1 MAVRNLS
8 PSPVLGYEH
17 FKSIE
22 AFRPNEVIGGGI
34 SVPLDPRNSSA
45 FRAILPF
52 PDCLLVL
59 QRSFARK
66 LQTNM
71 GVDHGLGLMIPIS
84 FKATINGSLIDDST
98 VTMMRGRTPS
108 DAVEEHPNTYLM
120 LRFNSD
126 MTNRGWIAF
135 HSGVRSIP
143 ATSNQI
149 ETLRTTI
156 VAMFSRAAEVYSL
169 EELGGPMNE
178 TLIAGLDTILVEDGV
193 KRARPGTFD
202 KHRRLLGD
210 VDRILELN
218 PAKALLADDLS
229 LLLGVSPRTLQTA
242 AHTVQGMSLH
252 RYLLTKRLWA
262 VHRMLTIRSTSVPIK
277 AIAQSYGFWH
287 MGEFSRSYKAQFSE
301 LPSETQHR
309 VRSTARAGLPRIN
322 KT

>member
-1 MAVRNLS
+1 MAVRNLW

-45 FRAILPF
+45 FRAILPL

-84 FKATINGSLIDDST
+84 FKATINGSLVGDST
-98 VTMMRGRTPS
+98 ITMMRGRTPS
-108 DAVEEHPNTYLM
+108 DAVEEQPNTYLM

-126 MTNRGWIAF
+126 MTNRGWIDF
-135 HSGVRSIP
+135 HSGLRLIP

-156 VAMFSRAAEVYSL
+156 VEMFSRAAEVNCL
-169 EELGGPMNE
+169 HELGGPMNE
-178 TLIAGLDTILVEDGV
+178 ALVAGLDAILVVDSV

-202 KHRRLLGD
+202 RHRKLLED
-210 VDRILELN
+210 IDRILELDS
-218 PAKALLADDLS
+218 AKALLVDDLS
-229 LLLGVSPRTLQTA
+229 SLLGVSPRTLQTA
-242 AHTVQGMSLH
+242 AYAVHGMSLH
-252 RYLLTKRLWA
+252 RYLFAKRLWG
-262 VHRMLTIRSTSVPIK
+262 VHRMLTIKSTSVPIK

-301 LPSETQHR
+301 LPSETQRR
-309 VRSTARAGLPRIN
+309 VRSTARAGLPRVE
-322 KT
+322 